1 MSVFLYNCLLKWRV
15 FIAHAGT
22 GVPQSLLEKVVM
34 NTYVM
39 EVIISLYV
47 FTIVYGRI
55 YSGMHSVLDC
65 AVGSLAGFVV
75 AFLTLKFDHLFGLFL
90 ENPGLTGTWLN
101 DRDKHLSTGD
111 IADSVNRDARCAPHT
126 NNALPML

>member
-1 MSVFLYNCLLKWRV
+1 
-15 FIAHAGT
+15 
-22 GVPQSLLEKVVM
+22 M

-75 AFLTLKFDHLFGLFL
+75 AFLTLKFDHLFGWFL